1 MGAEMI
7 KRPVFWVIIIAI
19 WSLVFPLITG
29 AYNSVYTNT
38 IEAASITAERFDR
51 VFPKGS
57 YTGAEDAWQSRTAT
71 ETSTAALGSS
81 GSAEGVAV
89 ALTATTAYK
98 ILEGSSNAC
107 KLASLAGT
115 SHTTKNSFVATQFY
129 TPSGNI
135 VTAPAVAGGASAVDI
150 TISNCEWKERSP
162 IFGVFNGFVRVL
174 LQMLALAAPLG
185 FMLALSYF
193 GSMLISMGG
202 GQPIIQIV
210 MTVVLVLIGAILL
223 NIVLPYISGVFY
235 AIDSE
240 RFVVFDQ
247 ELGLVA
253 GLLRNFFG
261 VILVAGVIGSAW
273 AIIGQMRATSA
284 GGGRAAY
291 QGSGM

>member
-1 MGAEMI
+1 MSADLI

-51 VFPKGS
+51 IFPKGS
-57 YTGAEDAWQSRTAT
+57 HTGAEDAWQSRTAT
-71 ETSTAALGSS
+71 VDHGGTAAALSNTSAYMVGDDGSDDC
-81 GSAEGVAV
+81 EI
-89 ALTATTAYK
+89 TATVT
-98 ILEGSSNAC
+98 
-107 KLASLAGT
+107 AGT
-115 SHTTKNSFVATQFY
+115 EFY
-129 TPSGNI
+129 TPSGNL
-135 VTAPAVAGGASAVDI
+135 VTTNASGIIA
-150 TISNCEWKERSP
+150 NCEWKERSP

-273 AIIGQMRATSA
+273 AIIGQMRASSA